1 MEWKDL
7 SLSALAFAIIA
18 QAVHT
23 IGAIATM
30 GYYTDPAYF
39 PLWSAIMM
47 GGGSGPGMMF
57 YAASLAFSFLSGLI
71 FAFAYTN
78 VKKSI
83 PGKGLMKGVN
93 FGLLCFLMVQV
104 TSALTMS
111 LLLAVPATLLIAWA
125 VESLVVFALCGAV
138 FSKVLG

>member
-1 MEWKDL
+1 M
-7 SLSALAFAIIA
+7 S
-18 QAVHT
+18 QVVHT

-30 GYYTDPAYF
+30 GFYTDPAYF
-39 PLWSAIMM
+39 PLWSTLMM
-47 GGGSGPGMMF
+47 PGASPPGLMF

-83 PGKGLMKGVN
+83 PGKGMMKGVN

-104 TSALTMS
+104 TSALTMF
-111 LLLAVPATLLIAWA
+111 LLLAVPAALLLSWA
-125 VESLVVFALCGAV
+125 LESLVVFAVCGAV
-138 FSKVLG
+138 FSKVIG